1 MAPRLSFFFAV
12 GLNFYEEVAKLRA
25 ARRLWAR
32 MVRDKFAPQK
42 ESSLIL
48 RCVGRWI
55 WGGLSARLG
64 FVGDE
69 EARMV
74 GTRGEWQHKGK
85 TEGGGGSHSSTNHT
99 VIHGTCDAAHGTRIG
114 WCLCVST
121 VRTVLSAHPSWRSCS
136 TTTVPS
142 QDALP
147 DEWLLVDGPG
157 APQQHHPHHDRSHGS
172 STGRHAVPPHQQL

>member
-55 WGGLSARLG
+55 WGGAVCTAWLCWG
-64 FVGDE
+64 
-69 EARMV
+69 
-74 GTRGEWQHKGK
+74 RGG
-85 TEGGGGSHSSTNHT
+85 
-99 VIHGTCDAAHGTRIG
+99 AHGG
-114 WCLCVST
+114 DQGGV
-121 VRTVLSAHPSWRSCS
+121 A
-136 TTTVPS
+136 
-142 QDALP
+142 A
-147 DEWLLVDGPG
+147 
-157 APQQHHPHHDRSHGS
+157 
-172 STGRHAVPPHQQL
+172 